1 MSSAFVIKSARIET
15 LSILLKDGNTDTL
28 TAELAA
34 SSAQLAQ
41 FKGMPFLL
49 DVHLLSDPWGLDIK
63 AVWKCFAAHQVR
75 IIGIR
80 HIEADYEAKVA
91 QYGLP
96 FILISNKEKDAPTPQ
111 AKAEPQA
118 VSPVPPQS
126 NVQQEQ
132 IQRLKDQ
139 VLQLKQQL
147 QQAQVQP
154 QAIMQQEQV
163 QRLKEQVLQLK
174 QQLQQTQ
181 QPQVQPEQVE
191 RLKTQ
196 VLQLKQQLAQA
207 QQGQSNEQQLL
218 ALQQEL
224 QQAKQSYE
232 KQVQDLQQQLQQA
245 QQTIQEQTQ
254 RQPEPQVQ
262 QPVQRN
268 LPTSSPT
275 IIVDKPVRSGQQIYA
290 EGGDVICTAL
300 VSQGSEIIAD
310 GNIHIYAPF
319 RGRALAGASGDK
331 NARIFIHSMQGQLIS
346 IAGVYRIFDKDLP
359 ASLYGKS
366 VVVSL
371 DGGKLNITAL
381 SGIS

>member
-15 LSILLKDGNTDTL
+15 LSILLKDGNIDTL
-28 TAELAA
+28 TAELVA
-34 SSAQLAQ
+34 SSAHLSQ
-41 FKGMPFLL
+41 FKGMPFVL
-49 DVHLLSDPWGLDIK
+49 DVHLLPDPWGLDIK

-75 IIGIR
+75 IIAIR
-80 HIEADYEAKVA
+80 HTEADYEAKVV

-96 FILISNKEKDAPTPQ
+96 FILISNKEKDAAVPQ
-111 AKAEPQA
+111 AKAEVPA
-118 VSPVPPQS
+118 APPVPPQS

-147 QQAQVQP
+147 G
-154 QAIMQQEQV
+154 
-163 QRLKEQVLQLK
+163 
-174 QQLQQTQ
+174 
-181 QPQVQPEQVE
+181 
-191 RLKTQ
+191 
-196 VLQLKQQLAQA
+196 QA
-207 QQGQSNEQQLL
+207 QQGQSNEQQLF

-224 QQAKQSYE
+224 QQTKQLYE
-232 KQVQDLQQQLQQA
+232 TQVQDLQQQLQQA
-245 QQTIQEQTQ
+245 QQTIQEQTP
-254 RQPEPQVQ
+254 RQPEPPVQ

-346 IAGVYRIFDKDLP
+346 IAGVYRIFDKELP

>member
-15 LSILLKDGNTDTL
+15 LSILLKDGNIDTL

-111 AKAEPQA
+111 AKAESQA

-126 NVQQEQ
+126 NVQHEQ

-174 QQLQQTQ
+174 QQL
-181 QPQVQPEQVE
+181 
-191 RLKTQ
+191 
-196 VLQLKQQLAQA
+196 AQA
-207 QQGQSNEQQLL
+207 QQGQSNEQQLF

-224 QQAKQSYE
+224 QQTKQLYE
-232 KQVQDLQQQLQQA
+232 TQVQDLQQQLQQA
-245 QQTIQEQTQ
+245 QQTP
-254 RQPEPQVQ
+254 RQPEPPVQ

-346 IAGVYRIFDKDLP
+346 IAGVYRIFDKELP

>member
-15 LSILLKDGNTDTL
+15 LSILLKDGNIDTL
-28 TAELAA
+28 TAELVA
-34 SSAQLAQ
+34 SSAHLSQ
-41 FKGMPFLL
+41 FKGMPFVL
-49 DVHLLSDPWGLDIK
+49 DVHLLPDPWGLDIK

-75 IIGIR
+75 IIAIR
-80 HIEADYEAKVA
+80 HTEADYEAKVV

-96 FILISNKEKDAPTPQ
+96 FILISNKEKDAAVPQ
-111 AKAEPQA
+111 AKAEVPAAPQ
-118 VSPVPPQS
+118 VPPQS

-147 QQAQVQP
+147 G
-154 QAIMQQEQV
+154 
-163 QRLKEQVLQLK
+163 
-174 QQLQQTQ
+174 
-181 QPQVQPEQVE
+181 
-191 RLKTQ
+191 
-196 VLQLKQQLAQA
+196 QA
-207 QQGQSNEQQLL
+207 QQGQSNEQQLF

-224 QQAKQSYE
+224 QQTKQLYE
-232 KQVQDLQQQLQQA
+232 TQVQDLQQQLQQA
-245 QQTIQEQTQ
+245 QQTIQEQTP
-254 RQPEPQVQ
+254 RQPEPPVQ

-346 IAGVYRIFDKDLP
+346 IAGVYRIFDKELP

>member
-15 LSILLKDGNTDTL
+15 LSILLKDGNIDTL
-28 TAELAA
+28 TAELVA
-34 SSAQLAQ
+34 SSAHLSQ
-41 FKGMPFLL
+41 FKGMPFVL
-49 DVHLLSDPWGLDIK
+49 DVHLLPDPWGLDIK

-75 IIGIR
+75 IIAIR
-80 HIEADYEAKVA
+80 HTEADYEAKVV

-96 FILISNKEKDAPTPQ
+96 FILISNKEKDAAVPQ
-111 AKAEPQA
+111 AKAEAPAAPQ
-118 VSPVPPQS
+118 VPPQS

-147 QQAQVQP
+147 AQAQAAAQP
-154 QAIMQQEQV
+154 TIQQ
-163 QRLKEQVLQLK
+163 
-174 QQLQQTQ
+174 
-181 QPQVQPEQVE
+181 EQVE
-191 RLKTQ
+191 RLKSQ
-196 VLQLKQQLAQA
+196 IIQLKQQLGQA
-207 QQGQSNEQQLL
+207 QQGQSNEQQLF

-224 QQAKQSYE
+224 QQTKQSYE
-232 KQVQDLQQQLQQA
+232 TQVQDLQQQLQQA
-245 QQTIQEQTQ
+245 QQTIQEQTP
-254 RQPEPQVQ
+254 RQPEPPVQ

-346 IAGVYRIFDKDLP
+346 IAGVYRIFDKELP